1 MQHRNDNNRY
11 RVVRQAGLLTTIPV
25 LLTVAPLIGFFI
37 GRYLDRK
44 FNTDPVLT
52 FVFLVLGFVAAARQ
66 VAVILKAADRDSE
79 KPRNK
84 D

>member
-1 MQHRNDNNRY
+1 MQHRNDNDRY
-11 RVVRQAGLLTTIPV
+11 KVVRQAGLLTTIPV

-66 VAVILKAADRDSE
+66 VAIILKAANRDSE
-79 KPRNK
+79 KPRK
-84 D
+84 RD